1 MNIPIKIIGI
11 ATTVFWI
18 FLILFS
24 VSAAYS
30 VKDLQFDFGEPQT
43 SMTSDRLLL
52 FSLPINIH
60 NRGYYNIDWFNVTTR
75 ISDESGTTIAHA
87 STFTPAIRKNER
99 VTIFHNVTLNVTDL
113 MQRIKS
119 FLLNDTQ
126 LTIMESIG
134 MRLAELIPVQGSGNF
149 SMPWGAPLYNFR
161 VDMPEY
167 ILLNLTHV
175 TVTIPISFEN
185 HAFFDVAGQ
194 LQIRMFS
201 SSDLLV
207 GSGEATVEALQH
219 SSYDGAVQLVVN
231 VLSLTPSG
239 HLEVDFQ
246 TPYFSYQMEDIQ
258 YG

>member
-18 FLILFS
+18 FIILFS

-30 VKDLQFDFGEPQT
+30 VKDLRFDFGEPQT
-43 SMTSDRLLL
+43 SMTPDKLLL

-60 NRGYYNIDWFNVTTR
+60 NRGYYNIGWFNVTSR
-75 ISDESGTTIAHA
+75 ISDEDGTTIAHA
-87 STFTPAIRKNER
+87 STFTPAIRKGER
-99 VTIFHNVTLNVTDL
+99 VTIFHNVTLNVTDF
-113 MQRIKS
+113 MQRYQN
-119 FLLNDTQ
+119 FLVNDTQ

-161 VDMPEY
+161 VDIPEY
-167 ILLNLTHV
+167 MPLNLTHV
-175 TVTIPISFEN
+175 MVTVPISFEN

-194 LQIRMFS
+194 LQIRIFS
-201 SSDLLV
+201 SNNLLF
-207 GSGEATVEALQH
+207 GSGEATIEAPQH
-219 SSYDGAVQLVVN
+219 SSYNGAVQLVVN
-231 VLSLTPSG
+231 VMSLTPSG

-246 TPYFSYQMEDIQ
+246 TPYFSYQMEDIE